1 MKKNIISYNVDERE
15 NKMSLVN
22 KKPLMTIIVPAY
34 NVEKYLEQCL
44 DSLVYQTIMD
54 HRIIV
59 VNDGSTDNTAEIIKK
74 YINEYPELISWIDQ
88 ENKGLGAARNR
99 GLRLVETPFV
109 TCIDSDDWQ
118 DQMFVER
125 IKNVVNKYD
134 EQPDIIFT
142 LPWLYDSVTHQVTEW
157 YDKDTFEKIFFP
169 NSEKEDKMSI
179 VTNARENKFLYELE
193 ASTNR
198 RIYRTEFLHK
208 IGFSYTEGKKWEDVK
223 PHFHAIHHAD
233 RCIAL
238 KNTGFFYRVNTGGQI
253 TSGGGKS
260 RLDIIPVFR
269 DTLDMA
275 FTEGWNEIEIAYILR
290 MLWNFTTWSID
301 VTNTEYIGSLL
312 KNLHELF
319 NSIPYKNFKIYFKT
333 CSPHRRKEMVKTWLL
348 KSPFYNILKDYR
360 VREYGVRIIRKLKRR

>member
-198 RIYRTEFLHK
+198 RIYRTEFLRK

>member
-1 MKKNIISYNVDERE
+1 
-15 NKMSLVN
+15 MSLVN

-198 RIYRTEFLHK
+198 RIYRTEFLRK